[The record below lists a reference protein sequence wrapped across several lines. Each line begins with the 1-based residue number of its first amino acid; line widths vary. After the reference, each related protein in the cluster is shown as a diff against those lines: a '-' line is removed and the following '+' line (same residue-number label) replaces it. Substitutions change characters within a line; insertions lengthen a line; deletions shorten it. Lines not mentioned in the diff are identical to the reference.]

1 MLNKQK
7 NDNFKMR
14 TFQEEK
20 PILED
25 AIVGLQNLYLNFN
38 SCSKSRVRDSIM
50 KIFNIS
56 CWNATG
62 KEILSILVSDLSDL
76 LNKLFNISNKKYLQ
90 KRIMI
95 QEDVLIIINKFS
107 KFIGLE
113 ETKPIKEPSS
123 DIILSK
129 DEALGKKPAVCPNCN
144 STIINY
150 WDETEQEI
158 IFRCEECGG
167 FIPIPFNLSRLHFY
181 FFF

>member
-38 SCSKSRVRDSIM
+38 SCSKSKVRDSIM

-90 KRIMI
+90 ERIVI

-107 KFIGLE
+107 KFIGIE
-113 ETKPIKEPSS
+113 ETKPIKEPPATLFFQKTRLLEKNQRSVQIVIVPLL
-123 DIILSK
+123 IIGMK
-129 DEALGKKPAVCPNCN
+129 QRKK
-144 STIINY
+144 
-150 WDETEQEI
+150 
-158 IFRCEECGG
+158 
-167 FIPIPFNLSRLHFY
+167 
-181 FFF
+181 